1 MKARIAS
8 RFAGLRVRRVIAL
21 VAACMWVGAASS
33 ASASGFQPPAA
44 GDLTLAAG
52 PIIDLDF
59 LNISGSTVPDRS
71 GNANDGEGK
80 KGAIGFETSWSPS
93 TVADSQGN
101 TAVVFD
107 GTQQE
112 RIEIPNR
119 SGSLDV
125 NQYSI
130 LVQFT
135 LDPSVDTDPLHQRY
149 ELMEKAG
156 SFWFKRR
163 RPAGH
168 RPGIP

>member
-1 MKARIAS
+1 MQARNFATNPKVSRYVSDTPAARPKARIA
-8 RFAGLRVRRVIAL
+8 GVIAL
-21 VAACMWVGAASS
+21 VAACMWVGTSPSAA
-33 ASASGFQPPAA
+33 GFQSPAA
-44 GDLTLAAG
+44 GDASLATG

-71 GNANDGEGK
+71 GNANDGAGK

-101 TAVVFD
+101 RAVVFD
-107 GTQQE
+107 GTQME

-135 LDPSVDTDPLHQRY
+135 LDAVGGYRSL
-149 ELMEKAG
+149 A
-156 SFWFKRR
+156 
-163 RPAGH
+163 PAL
-168 RPGIP
+168 